1 MLANYEIYQGIY
13 EISETING
21 QPSWIKDNRAIWY
34 TEANS
39 WVIGGLQYIGSL
51 YCKMYTYPSSGGL
64 TDELNDWK
72 YYDGQGNSLR
82 SIDNKTL
89 NLISILSNPQLL
101 TYRKVASSKTSHLEA
116 HADFFRLFMK
126 GIFDAFVL

>member
-51 YCKMYTYPSSGGL
+51 SCRMYTYPSSGGL

-82 SIDNKTL
+82 SIGNKTHGEEL
-89 NLISILSNPQLL
+89 LQSVSDYIFSNYCGCTP
-101 TYRKVASSKTSHLEA
+101 RGVRDVKRPK
-116 HADFFRLFMK
+116 FF
-126 GIFDAFVL
+126 